1 MKKAFKRIGA
11 IALASLIMIGCTESA
26 FAQDRSYTYN
36 YDYWGDVQDSPDFYS
51 VVKVFTSADLGLDKN
66 FMNPSGLYIHDESI
80 FVCDSGN
87 NRIIEFVK
95 DGSDGLKVKSIIDS
109 IKGNTDVKELSGP
122 TDIAISEDGNIFIC
136 DKGNS
141 RIVKTDAN
149 LNFLQEFTKPVDNTL
164 ESDLVY
170 APNKLVVDTAE
181 RVYCIAS
188 GINKGLIKYE
198 ADGTF
203 SGFVGASPAAHNL
216 WQYIIKKFMT
226 QEQLAK
232 VEAFV
237 PTEYDNICM
246 DKEGF
251 VYACTGTVAEED
263 LKKGDVDAVRK
274 LNLLGNDIL
283 VRNGVYYDGDYPVY
297 GDLYMGNGGGVDGA
311 SYFSDVTVFDN
322 DIYVCLDKKRG
333 RLFSYDDQG
342 RLMYACGGLGNMDGY
357 FRRPIALDH
366 MGYDLF
372 VLDQLDCAITMFTP
386 TDFGRLVYEA
396 KDTFDDG
403 EYDISKADWEEV
415 IRLNGNYDL
424 AYIGI
429 GRAYLRQKDYK
440 TAMEYFEL
448 KYDDENWS
456 KAYRQYRK
464 FWVEENIVPIVIII
478 LLLFLV
484 PFSIGKV
491 KAIKHEIKVADIFK
505 YNEEK

>member
-1 MKKAFKRIGA
+1 MKKSIKRIGA
-11 IALASLIMIGCTESA
+11 LALSLLIMAGYAATAE
-26 FAQDRSYTYN
+26 AQDRSYTYN
-36 YDYWGDVQDSPDFYS
+36 YDYWGDVQDSPNFYS
-51 VVKVFTSADLGLDKN
+51 VVKVFTSADLNLDKN
-66 FMNPSGLYIHDESI
+66 FVNPSGLYIHDESI
-80 FVCDSGN
+80 FVCDTGN

-95 DGSDGLKVKSIIDS
+95 DGTDGLSVKRIIDS
-109 IKGNTDVKELSGP
+109 IKGSTGKTELNGP
-122 TDIAISEDGNIFIC
+122 TDIAISESGNIFIC
-136 DKGNS
+136 DKGNA

-149 LNFLQEFTKPVDNTL
+149 LNFLLEFTKPVDNTI
-164 ESDLVY
+164 EKDLVY

-181 RVYCIAS
+181 RVYCIAT

-216 WQYIIKKFMT
+216 FQYIIKKFMT

-232 VEAFV
+232 MESFV

-246 DKEGF
+246 DAEGF
-251 VYACTGTVAEED
+251 IYACTGTVAEED

-311 SYFSDVTVFDN
+311 SYFSDITVFDN
-322 DIYVCLDKKRG
+322 DVYVCLDKKRG

-366 MGYDLF
+366 MGYDLY

-396 KDTFDDG
+396 KDTFDSG
-403 EYDISKADWEEV
+403 EYDISKVDWEEV

-440 TAMEYFEL
+440 TALEYFEL

-464 FWVEENIVPIVIII
+464 IWVEENIVPIVIVV

-484 PFSIGKV
+484 PLGIGRV
-491 KAIKHEIKVADIFK
+491 KAIKYEFKTADIFM
-505 YNEEK
+505 NEEDK